1 MGTERTPAEAE
12 FINQKA
18 RQLMV
23 ELAECAIKN
32 GHITDLVQAHV
43 GEVYLDHMRAKG
55 WLTKRLPLT
64 LTAGGW
70 GVASAFLKR

>member
-1 MGTERTPAEAE
+1 METGRTPAEAE

-23 ELAECAIKN
+23 ELAEEVVRN
-32 GHITDLVQAHV
+32 GSIADPDLARV
-43 GEVYLDHMRAKG
+43 GKVYMDHMKAKG
-55 WLTKRLPLT
+55 WLTKRLPMT

>member
-1 MGTERTPAEAE
+1 MSSERTPAEAE
-12 FINQKA
+12 FINQKS

-23 ELAECAIKN
+23 ELAEEAVRN
-32 GHITDLVQAHV
+32 GSISDLVQARV
-43 GEVYLDHMRAKG
+43 GEVYLDHMKAKG

>member
-1 MGTERTPAEAE
+1 MASERTPAEIE

-23 ELAECAIKN
+23 ELAESVIEH
-32 GHITDLVQAHV
+32 GSLLSMLTDRVNP
-43 GEVYLDHMRAKG
+43 VYLDHMKAKG

-64 LTAGGW
+64 LTVGGW

>member
-1 MGTERTPAEAE
+1 MASKRTPAEQE
-12 FINQKA
+12 FINQKS

-23 ELAECAIKN
+23 EMAEYAIKN
-32 GHITDLVQAHV
+32 GSISDLVQAHV
-43 GEVYLDHMRAKG
+43 DEAYLDHMKAKG

-70 GVASAFLKR
+70 GVASTFLKR